1 MPLPYNA
8 ARTRLQILSDAEGEC
23 LITTHLWHLRVP
35 NVHLKWSLTITFNC
49 VRCRSWTEPQP
60 PCTYRGGQNRP
71 RVKPEV
77 GVASQAVK
85 RMNLREETKTT
96 EGSPRRCI
104 GPTPGADL
112 ASG

>member
-49 VRCRSWTEPQP
+49 VRCGAGRSLLS
-60 PCTYRGGQNRP
+60 R
-71 RVKPEV
+71 RVHIEV
-77 GVASQAVK
+77 AKTG
-85 RMNLREETKTT
+85 RE
-96 EGSPRRCI
+96 
-104 GPTPGADL
+104 
-112 ASG
+112 